1 MLQTVCGSSV
11 DATVLNTY
19 FETLVNLLFKI
30 LPMREGEE
38 KTLDVYMKSLRCEL
52 LGCYS
57 LCPEVGED
65 SSLMSIISILQ
76 YLIDHP
82 ECQVSDVRRE
92 VFHAISICN
101 RMKKNLTEVRDG
113 DMG

>member
-1 MLQTVCGSSV
+1 MIQTACGTSV
-11 DATVLNTY
+11 DAAVLNAY
-19 FETLVNLLFKI
+19 FESLVNLLFKI

-38 KTLDVYMKSLRCEL
+38 KTLGVYIKSLRNEL

-57 LCPEVGED
+57 LFPEVGGD

-76 YLIDHP
+76 YMIDHP
-82 ECQVSDVRRE
+82 ESQVAEVRRE

-101 RMKKNLTEVRDG
+101 RMKKRLGEVQDG
-113 DMG
+113 NVG